1 MSILDK
7 VGAKAKPPL
16 YGEFLAE
23 DELFSTEFPAIFEL
37 LSRVSVKGKERLP
50 SKLLI
55 YYEAG
60 CHALCVTDPHTDSV
74 CWHIAKTH
82 AEAME
87 GLEKRLQGGEV
98 EWRKSKPKR

>member
-1 MSILDK
+1 MGILDN

-23 DELFSTEFPAIFEL
+23 DEIFSMEFPAIFEL
-37 LSRVSVKGKERLP
+37 LARVKVNGKDRQP
-50 SKLLI
+50 AKLLI

-60 CHALCVTDPHTDSV
+60 CHALCLTDLHTDSV
-74 CWHIAKTH
+74 AWHVAKTH

-87 GLEKRLQGGEV
+87 GLEQRLQHGEV
-98 EWRKSKPKR
+98 DWRKSKPKR